1 MMVVYYCLVLIGE
14 LRPHNILLLHD
25 STQTES
31 EGCAN
36 KRRIQ
41 ERYCGTGV
49 GKRMKE
55 EKGEKEKR
63 INERKG
69 KEKFK
74 SKWEKNRREEKEKKE
89 VDHMVEGINI

>member
-1 MMVVYYCLVLIGE
+1 
-14 LRPHNILLLHD
+14 
-25 STQTES
+25 
-31 EGCAN
+31 
-36 KRRIQ
+36 
-41 ERYCGTGV
+41 
-49 GKRMKE
+49 MKV

-89 VDHMVEGINI
+89 VDHMVEGINK